1 MLLMGRK
8 EGDSLGEVPSL
19 LKQPSSLFYVKRVPE
34 ILVLKDLDEL
44 NYIYRRNK
52 SVRQSF

>member
-1 MLLMGRK
+1 MLLMGRE

-19 LKQPSSLFYVKRVPE
+19 LKQPSSLFYVKRVLE

-44 NYIYRRNK
+44 T
-52 SVRQSF
+52 